1 MKKLLTI
8 LIFLSACGGSDVT
21 EAPIG
26 TTTTSSSTTSTTTTT
41 VQDTTTTSTTTTEY
55 LTDLSSCVHQLPCC
69 KYLFVD
75 YFYTSNLNEMQHLF
89 HSFER
94 MEHCQ

>member
-26 TTTTSSSTTSTTTTT
+26 TTTTSTTTTT
-41 VQDTTTTSTTTTEY
+41 VQDTT
-55 LTDLSSCVHQLPCC
+55 
-69 KYLFVD
+69 
-75 YFYTSNLNEMQHLF
+75 
-89 HSFER
+89 
-94 MEHCQ
+94 